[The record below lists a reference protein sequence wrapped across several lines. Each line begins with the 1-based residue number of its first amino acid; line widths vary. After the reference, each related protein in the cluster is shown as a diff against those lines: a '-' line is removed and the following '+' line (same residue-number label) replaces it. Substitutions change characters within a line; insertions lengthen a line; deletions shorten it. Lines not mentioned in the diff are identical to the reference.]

1 MVPYLDF
8 VNNATIEMDPSEYTG
23 DDFHSIPYGARFSV
37 KRGVKIILDVESFD
51 YAYFERGARGFK
63 VALSDARD
71 KAVINQE
78 GYYVAPGKRSFLN
91 DEIQLWLFSDP
102 LITSVTLLCPQPFL
116 NYHKKTKN
124 KEPGNLAAGGSC
136 YVFFDTISKNQIF
149 FFLW

>member
-78 GYYVAPGKRSFLN
+78 GYYVAPGKISFLN

-102 LITSVTLLCPQPFL
+102 LITSVTFLCPQPFVH
-116 NYHKKTKN
+116 YHKKELPLLCLTSFMQD
-124 KEPGNLAAGGSC
+124 P
-136 YVFFDTISKNQIF
+136 
-149 FFLW
+149 